1 MSEIKEDKDNQSG
14 NDENHKGTLKNSTKN
29 EAKETSDRA
38 EVKQTDTKDDAKKEV
53 TTSDLE
59 EELQSTKEEKLRL
72 LAEMENLR
80 KRFDKEKIDLI
91 KFGNSNII
99 KDFLSPIDNIS
110 RALKSIS
117 EKEFNEKNYK
127 ELINGIEMVKE
138 EIKKILENNG
148 VKKIQ
153 ALNKKFDHNFHQ
165 AMMEIDSDE
174 ESGIVLSEL
183 QEGYTINDRLLR
195 PSLVGV
201 SKKIEKNKGNK
212 EKN

>member
-1 MSEIKEDKDNQSG
+1 MSEINEDKDKQSE
-14 NDENHKGTLKNSTKN
+14 NDENLDENIKNSLKN
-29 EAKETSDRA
+29 EAKETTDQAEAASAEKEDEEKAKLTISDI
-38 EVKQTDTKDDAKKEV
+38 
-53 TTSDLE
+53 E
-59 EELQSTKEEKLRL
+59 EELKTIKEEKLRL

-110 RALKSIS
+110 RALKSVS

-127 ELINGIEMVKE
+127 ELINGIEMVNE

-148 VKKIQ
+148 VKKIE

-165 AMMEIDSDE
+165 AMMEIDSDK

-201 SKKIEKNKGNK
+201 SKKTKKNEGNK

>member
-1 MSEIKEDKDNQSG
+1 MSDNNKQNQNKEKNETEENLKDNKI
-14 NDENHKGTLKNSTKN
+14 DESEKTNQN
-29 EAKETSDRA
+29 A
-38 EVKQTDTKDDAKKEV
+38 EDEKLFDKISKLEN
-53 TTSDLE
+53 DLE
-59 EELQSTKEEKLRL
+59 SIKEEKLRL
-72 LAEMENLR
+72 LAEIENLR

-91 KFGNSNII
+91 KFGNSNIF

-110 RALKSIS
+110 RALISIS

-127 ELINGIEMVKE
+127 ELINGIEMVNE

>member
-1 MSEIKEDKDNQSG
+1 MSEIKEDKDNKSG
-14 NDENHKGTLKNSTKN
+14 NDENHEGTLKNSTKN
-29 EAKETSDRA
+29 EAKETSDKA
-38 EVKQTDTKDDAKKEV
+38 DIEQADTKDDAKKEV
-53 TTSDLE
+53 MTSDLE

-127 ELINGIEMVKE
+127 ELINGIEMVNE

-153 ALNKKFDHNFHQ
+153 A
-165 AMMEIDSDE
+165 
-174 ESGIVLSEL
+174 
-183 QEGYTINDRLLR
+183 
-195 PSLVGV
+195 
-201 SKKIEKNKGNK
+201 
-212 EKN
+212 